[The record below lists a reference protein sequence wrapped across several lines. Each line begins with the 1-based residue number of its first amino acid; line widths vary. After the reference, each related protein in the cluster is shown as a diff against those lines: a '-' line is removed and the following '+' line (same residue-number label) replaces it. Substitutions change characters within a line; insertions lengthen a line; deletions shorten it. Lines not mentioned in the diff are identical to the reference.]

1 MCRMGEH
8 QIHLPSEWNNQLRDA
23 AAAKD
28 KGHANHKQECP
39 ARYESTSNFVPELKM
54 QLCAL
59 CQPICMDTWFFTSLF
74 PSLSSIQT
82 DFLNKRKRFVYYFC
96 VFRKSQGE
104 EQSQE
109 KQPCVQ
115 PQVPAQLEINRNG
128 PQWLS
133 SVHTW
138 IFKCHTQ
145 TQKELMPPLIN
156 YKHHNLL
163 PVQRADQQYFRNS
176 SSSCAVKSVIQ
187 HVLLGEPF

>member
-1 MCRMGEH
+1 MLPPYKVSSISSLLHFQKKCSFKQCCQPLQRLPLWPMCRMGEY

-23 AAAKD
+23 AAVKD

-74 PSLSSIQT
+74 LSLSSTQT
-82 DFLNKRKRFVYYFC
+82 DFLNKRKRFVCYFC

-115 PQVPAQLEINRNG
+115 PHVPGA
-128 PQWLS
+128 
-133 SVHTW
+133 T
-138 IFKCHTQ
+138 
-145 TQKELMPPLIN
+145 
-156 YKHHNLL
+156 L
-163 PVQRADQQYFRNS
+163 PN
-176 SSSCAVKSVIQ
+176 
-187 HVLLGEPF
+187 